1 MRRGAAC
8 AVNEP
13 LLRYYETTAIEGLGP
28 EYGEEPI
35 YCAPQRHRGV
45 APARRAAPRRASASR
60 RRPRVAPSYA
70 PFDARLLSDLVGST
84 STTDLVGVYA
94 EANAVGTSFE
104 EWMHV
109 RPPRLRTPRSPT
121 RLPSPSL
128 TDHNPIR
135 MQSWYVRE
143 RDPLAGLL
151 TDFRFRHTPEDY
163 PRPCLLYT
171 SPSPRDQR
179 GSRMPSSA

>member
-28 EYGEEPI
+28 AYGEEPI
-35 YCAPQRHRGV
+35 YCVPQRHRGV
-45 APARRAAPRRASASR
+45 TPARRAAPRRASASR

-109 RPPRLRTPRSPT
+109 RPPRLRTPRFA
-121 RLPSPSL
+121 
-128 TDHNPIR
+128 H
-135 MQSWYVRE
+135 
-143 RDPLAGLL
+143 
-151 TDFRFRHTPEDY
+151 
-163 PRPCLLYT
+163 
-171 SPSPRDQR
+171 
-179 GSRMPSSA
+179 